1 MQQER
6 SIDEASTE
14 LTLGQRIGQAATVVF
29 VLLIIVAVFTI

>member
-6 SIDEASTE
+6 SIDEQTE
-14 LTLGQRIGQAATVVF
+14 QLTLAQQIGRAMTVVF